1 MMEKYLVWLPPFSEE
16 VPKRQFLSS
25 LEFVLPGRERIR
37 AASGKVYGTES
48 LCSGGQAVSH

>member
-1 MMEKYLVWLPPFSEE
+1 MEKYLVGLPPFSEE